1 MEIDLQ
7 AFQGGGF
14 VTAKFVAI
22 LLIMTAGQAKADE
35 VRRIP
40 DEYETTSGHGIA
52 MNNAGYASNDGYTA
66 VRANPALLAMQKE
79 YTASAGFHWPVSGR
93 DYFQA
98 GIVDSKTAS
107 VAAGVSYTGFQ
118 EDYAYP
124 GAGEGTSDVSPYDSP
139 LVRRGVVGLAQNF
152 GAMSFGIGGTYVE
165 ANSIMYSQEWLDGQE
180 RVKGTGLNFGLG
192 ATLGKGLAVGGS
204 VENASNRKI
213 ADYVPKT
220 YRAGVA
226 YQLSPAISTYLDARQ
241 RDRVAEFESD
251 RVPKIGEAV
260 PESEIL
266 ENPERMVIG
275 SLVAQVQE
283 FLRLVG
289 SYGQSVTD
297 ERRSLAGGA
306 VISSKN
312 FSLSYTVARPY
323 MKESATHQAVA
334 LSMQMAM

>member
-1 MEIDLQ
+1 MTGKLLATLLCLVSAP
-7 AFQGGGF
+7 AF
-14 VTAKFVAI
+14 A
-22 LLIMTAGQAKADE
+22 E
-35 VRRIP
+35 ESRHIP

-52 MNNAGYASNDGYTA
+52 MNNAGYAANDGYTA
-66 VRANPALLAMQKE
+66 VRANPALLATQKE

-98 GIVDSKTAS
+98 GIVDSKTSS

-124 GAGEGTSDVSPYDSP
+124 DSGGPGNSTVSAYDSP
-139 LVRRGVVGLAQNF
+139 VVRRGVVGVAQNF
-152 GAMSFGIGGTYVE
+152 GALSFGIGATYVE
-165 ANSIMYSQEWLDGQE
+165 ANPIMHSEEWLEGKD
-180 RVKGTGLNFGLG
+180 RVKGTGLNFGVAAG
-192 ATLGKGLAVGGS
+192 LGKGLAVGGS

-213 ADYVPKT
+213 ADYAPKT

-226 YQLSPAISTYLDARQ
+226 YQLSPVISGYLDARQ

-251 RVPKIGEAV
+251 QIVSIGEPV
-260 PESEIL
+260 SDSSDIL
-266 ENPERMVIG
+266 DNPERMVIG

-297 ERRSLAGGA
+297 ERRSVAGGA

-312 FSLSYTVARPY
+312 FSLSYTLARPY

>member
-1 MEIDLQ
+1 MTL
-7 AFQGGGF
+7 AMAPVRLLALAVFVSGGP
-14 VTAKFVAI
+14 A
-22 LLIMTAGQAKADE
+22 LADE
-35 VRRIP
+35 VRHIP

-52 MNNAGYASNDGYTA
+52 MNNAGYAANDGYTA
-66 VRANPALLAMQKE
+66 VRANPALLATQKE

-98 GIVDSKTAS
+98 GIVDSKTSS

-118 EDYAYP
+118 DDYAYP
-124 GAGEGTSDVSPYDSP
+124 DAANGAGRVSPYDSP
-139 LVRRGVVGLAQNF
+139 VVRRGVVGVAQNF

-165 ANSIMYSQEWLDGQE
+165 ANPLMYSQEWVDGQT
-180 RVKGTGLNFGLG
+180 RVKGTGLNFGVAG
-192 ATLGKGLAVGGS
+192 ALGKGLAVGGS

-220 YRAGVA
+220 YRGGVA
-226 YQLSPAISTYLDARQ
+226 YQLSPMISGYLDARQ
-241 RDRVAEFESD
+241 RDRVPEFESD
-251 RVPKIGEAV
+251 ETVQIGEA
-260 PESEIL
+260 PAKKSDIL
-266 ENPERMVIG
+266 DNPERMIIG
-275 SLVAQVQE
+275 SLVAQVQD

-297 ERRSLAGGA
+297 DRRSVAGGA

-312 FSLSYTVARPY
+312 FSLSYTIARPY

-334 LSMQMAM
+334 LSMQMSM